1 MKGLSKANMIRL
13 YTLNISS
20 GRAGDLEAALWA
32 LKQGNAG
39 VGVLQDMNLMDRIHA
54 WQGEG
59 YSVWAT

>member
-32 LKQGNAG
+32 LKQGNVD
-39 VGVLQDMNLMDRIHA
+39 VGFLQDMNLTDGIHV
-54 WQGEG
+54 QQVDG
-59 YSVWAT
+59 